1 MARSTALARRE
12 EPVQLTQTQEQAAEL
27 LARGRRVGDV
37 AEAAGVTPATI
48 TEWQQAPAFVAA
60 VNAQLADARESTRQR
75 LRSLAVS
82 ALDVVEVAL
91 TEDTTPAAIRLQLA
105 VKVLELVGA
114 GELVKQEIGSTDPGD
129 VEADQQSAARTKAL
143 MRF

>member
-1 MARSTALARRE
+1 MTRSTALARRE
-12 EPVQLTQTQEQAAEL
+12 ELAQLTPAEEQAADL
-27 LARGRRVGDV
+27 LARGWRVGDV
-37 AEAAGVTPATI
+37 AKAAGVTPAMI
-48 TEWQQAPAFVAA
+48 AEWQQAPVFVAA
-60 VNAQLADARESTRQR
+60 VNTRLIDARESTRQR
-75 LRSLAVS
+75 LRALAS
-82 ALDVVEVAL
+82 PALDVVEAAL
-91 TEDTTPAAIRLQLA
+91 MEDTTPAAIRLQLA